1 MRHYACATLLGLVLA
16 QDEESAGVTV
26 NETTLPPITN
36 DVVSVDG
43 VIGEYKTTNDDGSED
58 IGMYV
63 EY

>member
-16 QDEESAGVTV
+16 QDEEKSEVTV

-36 DVVSVDG
+36 DLVSVDG